1 MGKLSDIAQRTR
13 RQIGV
18 RRDSFLS
25 KKKYLEIVFE
35 LDRQLSSLSRHRDRA
50 FATLALEYI
59 NSKLSDITN
68 EDFQDIVNEIKRVE
82 TERSRTNP
90 TETSTLTELVVPDIE
105 SSHSDEIS
113 AASFMTHDERQA
125 LYRDRLRGLYIDLG
139 ELLLRHSVRH
149 EFTSTVDA
157 IEEIQGQI
165 LSAHRERQEALEHLT
180 STTQL
185 SSLLVILGLVFI
197 SGFIAVLVW
206 L

>member
-13 RQIGV
+13 RQIGA
-18 RRDSFLS
+18 RKDSFLN

-59 NSKLSDITN
+59 NSKLSDTAN
-68 EDFQDIVNEIKRVE
+68 EDFQDIVNEIKQVE

-105 SSHSDEIS
+105 SSHSGEIS
-113 AASFMTHDERQA
+113 AVSFMTHDERQA

-139 ELLLRHSVRH
+139 ELLLRDSVRH
-149 EFTSTVDA
+149 
-157 IEEIQGQI
+157 G
-165 LSAHRERQEALEHLT
+165 LPRESMR
-180 STTQL
+180 SRRFR
-185 SSLLVILGLVFI
+185 GKY
-197 SGFIAVLVW
+197 
-206 L
+206 